1 MVGSFFC
8 LFFFSS
14 RLVSYNCNMLLI
26 IFFLLTIVQME
37 SWNWSQWTLTT
48 VFYCIA
54 LLRYLGIFIMT
65 FVFSLF
71 QSSFLVA
78 FWMCLLFFYLMPWWF
93 YNWCQVCTWIGWWRR
108 WSPFDSGKMSRYVH
122 VNELPSFISP
132 SSLFAK

>member
-8 LFFFSS
+8 LFFFSG

-37 SWNWSQWTLTT
+37 SWNWSQWTLTI

-54 LLRYLGIFIMT
+54 LLKYLGIFLMT
-65 FVFSLF
+65 FVLVNFKVPF
-71 QSSFLVA
+71 WFHFECVYCSFI
-78 FWMCLLFFYLMPWWF
+78 WWF